1 MSFIKET
8 ENYLVNIIKECGY
21 EVDNVSLESSSRRD
35 LGEFQ
40 INVAMSLAKKYG
52 KNPRDIANEIVS
64 KLDDRFCNV
73 NLAGP
78 GFINVSIS
86 ENYLIDKMNVA
97 GSDFLSLLDE
107 QEEKTIIIDYG
118 GANAAK
124 ALHVGHMRAANI
136 GESLKRL
143 SNLVGNNTIGDVHL
157 GDLGRQSGMVISE
170 IKKRKP
176 DLCYFDE
183 NYKGQY
189 PKLEITNEEL
199 EIYETDETISQINK
213 ELINNNIKVYRI
225 YENNKTLE
233 DQFFEMVNNDK
244 VNNYNNVI
252 TNPLVE
258 GESLIWSAK
267 PKKSAFII
275 NKVLI
280 MMPFALLWL
289 AFDSFFIF
297 SMGNVGNMLYF
308 LVPFFALHLMP
319 LKILLLTD
327 NAVLVH
333 MHKLLK

>member
-1 MSFIKET
+1 MSFIKDT

-64 KLDDRFCNV
+64 KLDDRFYNV

-183 NYKGQY
+183 NYKGEY
-189 PKLEITNEEL
+189 PKLEIT
-199 EIYETDETISQINK
+199 S
-213 ELINNNIKVYRI
+213 
-225 YENNKTLE
+225 
-233 DQFFEMVNNDK
+233 
-244 VNNYNNVI
+244 
-252 TNPLVE
+252 
-258 GESLIWSAK
+258 
-267 PKKSAFII
+267 
-275 NKVLI
+275 
-280 MMPFALLWL
+280 
-289 AFDSFFIF
+289 
-297 SMGNVGNMLYF
+297 
-308 LVPFFALHLMP
+308 
-319 LKILLLTD
+319 
-327 NAVLVH
+327 
-333 MHKLLK
+333 